1 MAEKMARKKQG
12 VEPAVLPGDHLLEV
26 LRKRQMSQTELSQR
40 TGRPIKTINEIIR
53 GKASITAETA
63 IQLEMVLGVEVKVW
77 AELEARAQE
86 GRAWESL
93 ATGYA
98 AEKRWLEELPVE
110 AMVAA
115 RWLPAVPD
123 LEPSEE
129 ATVARIVQLLYWF
142 GVSSPEAWREVY
154 VEPQAGFHRDPWF
167 DADPGVL
174 AAWMR
179 TGEIQADPMRTA
191 PYDRKKFL
199 AALEQIRGL
208 TVQPPAVY
216 QDRMIEL
223 AAEAGVAVTW
233 ARELGDFNVAGLT
246 RWLAP
251 RKVLIHLS
259 LAGTTDHQLWLTFFH
274 QAAHI
279 LLHGKKQVY
288 LEGAS
293 RGAAGPSTDEE
304 EAAADDFATHFL
316 IPRGTID
323 KLKPFCDRRRISDM
337 ILRSFAAEI
346 GIAPGIVVGHLQQLG
361 WLPASWCN
369 HLKHHLEWAPPGTEA
384 DPQVY

>member
-1 MAEKMARKKQG
+1 MTKKNQGAE
-12 VEPAVLPGDHLLEV
+12 PPILPGDHLLEV
-26 LRKRQMSQTELSQR
+26 LRERQMSQTELCQR
-40 TGRPIKTINEIIR
+40 TGRPKKTINEIIKGR
-53 GKASITAETA
+53 AQITAETA
-63 IQLEMVLGVEVKVW
+63 IQLEMVLGVEARVW

-86 GRAWESL
+86 RRAWESL
-93 ATGYA
+93 ASGYG
-98 AEKRWLEELPVE
+98 AEQRWLEELPVE

-115 RWLPAVPD
+115 RWLPAAPD
-123 LEPSEE
+123 LERSEE
-129 ATVARIVQLLYWF
+129 GTVARIIQLLYWF

-179 TGEIQADPMRTA
+179 TGEIQAEAMRTA

-233 ARELGDFNVAGLT
+233 ARELGDFQVAGLT

-251 RKVLIHLS
+251 RKALIHLS

-274 QAAHI
+274 QAAH
-279 LLHGKKQVY
+279 LLFHGKKQVY
-288 LEGAS
+288 LEGAA
-293 RGAAGPSTDEE
+293 RGTAPSQDGEE
-304 EAAADDFATHFL
+304 DAADDFATNFL

-323 KLKPFCDRRRISDM
+323 KLKPFCDGRRISDM

-346 GIAPGIVVGHLQQLG
+346 GIAPGVVVGRLQQLG
-361 WLPASWCN
+361 WIPPSWCN
-369 HLKHHLEWAPPGTEA
+369 HLKHHLSWAPPGTEA